1 MEKQVSKKP
10 TPKQRQNMQFS
21 EDRCELHEN
30 IHEMISDELERIG
43 INETGM
49 SQQEKT
55 YNIPPTNNK
64 IEKQSFWGG
73 ICGNVLPL
81 PYIIDGVETL
91 VCHK

>member
-1 MEKQVSKKP
+1 MERQVSKKP

-21 EDRCELHEN
+21 EDRFELLEI
-30 IHEMISDELERIG
+30 IHEMISDELERRG
-43 INETGM
+43 ISETGM

-64 IEKQSFWGG
+64 LEKQSFWGG

-81 PYIIDGVETL
+81 PYIIDDAETL

>member
-21 EDRCELHEN
+21 EDRFELLEI
-30 IHEMISDELERIG
+30 IHEMISDELERRG
-43 INETGM
+43 ISETGM

-64 IEKQSFWGG
+64 LEKQSFWGG

-91 VCHK
+91 VYRK